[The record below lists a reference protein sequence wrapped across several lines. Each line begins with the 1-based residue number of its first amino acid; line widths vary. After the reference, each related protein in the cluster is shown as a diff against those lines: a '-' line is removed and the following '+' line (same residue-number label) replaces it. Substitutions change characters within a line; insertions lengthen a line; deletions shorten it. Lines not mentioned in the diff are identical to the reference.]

1 MLDPEQLRI
10 FVVRPTLEALDL
22 WSQAAENLV
31 IGTAAQESHLTY
43 IDQKEPAGRR
53 PQIGPGLGLWQMEA
67 ATHDDI
73 WRNWLTARPAIGKR
87 VLEVACVWTRA
98 AALFSVDPGV
108 LVYNL
113 RYGAAMCRIHYR
125 RRPEPLPA
133 ADDVA
138 GLADYWKR
146 HYNTSAGA
154 GRIEQF
160 TANYRRFI
168 GVAA

>member
-53 PQIGPGLGLWQMEA
+53 PRIGPGLGLWQMEA

-73 WRNWLTARPAIGKR
+73 WHNWLTAKPAIGVR
-87 VLEVACVWTRA
+87 VLRSPA
-98 AALFSVDPGV
+98 SG
-108 LVYNL
+108 
-113 RYGAAMCRIHYR
+113 
-125 RRPEPLPA
+125 RRPPRHFPSIPACWFTICATAPPCAGSTTGGDLSRCQRPTTWLGWRTTGSATTTPAQARGALSNSLPIT
-133 ADDVA
+133 
-138 GLADYWKR
+138 GG
-146 HYNTSAGA
+146 S
-154 GRIEQF
+154 
-160 TANYRRFI
+160 
-168 GVAA
+168 